1 MQDIKKDDKSFS
13 YRDEEFVV
21 LNLNFSR
28 GKFFCYMQDVV
39 QGVKYAECEKS
50 GNCKKFN

>member
-1 MQDIKKDDKSFS
+1 MIYKKNIKSKTIRCRNILKKDDKFFS

-28 GKFFCYMQDVV
+28 GKFFVI
-39 QGVKYAECEKS
+39 
-50 GNCKKFN
+50 CKM